1 MKKLLLM
8 TSVMAT
14 SFGFSQMIEDFEGAT
29 LPNLP
34 AGWSQVTAATDGG
47 YKTTSDITSTYFI
60 VPAHTK
66 YAGTND
72 DDCNCD
78 KANEALISPVVAVPA
93 TGADLITFDYAL
105 GQYYGETANFGYTTD
120 GGTTV
125 TDLGLL
131 ANTQTG
137 GSDHGWVTASF
148 PTTAVAGSSVQF
160 VWTYHDNADWGSGL
174 AIDDV
179 QMISLPSVDMEMTAL
194 TMVPTIVAGNAS
206 ITGTVTNVGGDN
218 ITSIDI
224 TWNDGS
230 GLNSETFAVNLNFGD
245 TYNFTHGTLLY
256 AAPGQT
262 YNLDVCVVATGDAV
276 AANDCLAGSISA
288 VSSIVQKVTVG
299 EEKTGEWC
307 GWCPR
312 GAVALAE
319 MSLSNPTD
327 FIGIAVHNGD
337 AMAFAAYDGAIGT
350 YVPGGYPGGGVDRV
364 LDGDP
369 SDFSTMHAS
378 RVSMVPPAAVG
389 VTMVDN
395 GSTVDVTVSAYFVGG
410 LTGDYR
416 LAAVILEDN
425 VAGNGQTNYYD
436 DGGAGAL
443 AYPNTGSMPNFNFVG
458 GGATVSPVSHD
469 HVARALGDNEINGV
483 AGSLPGTVSDG
494 DLLSHTY
501 TITKGAWDMNNVHP
515 VGMLVNGATG
525 EILNAGNTALAADVS
540 VEEVAL
546 NSFNVTTMPNPTSG
560 VSNIVVD
567 LAVAADMNIVVVDML
582 GNEVYNSG
590 TVSLDAGSYATQVN
604 LTNNAAGVYFAKVN
618 LNGAV
623 KTVKINVVK

>member
-1 MKKLLLM
+1 MKKQLLFACALFAGFTAQSQVYFSDDFSSGNLNNWTLTNADGDAFEWEIADYAAGDGQGNVA
-8 TSVMAT
+8 TSASWDANAGILTPDNWMVTSAIDLTAATGNVQLLWNAYGQDQAWAQENYTVYVATASDIATLGGSAT
-14 SFGFSQMIEDFEGAT
+14 SFNEVIGTSAGYVGRSLDVSSFIGQTIYVGFRHH
-29 LPNLP
+29 N
-34 AGWSQVTAATDGG
+34 V
-47 YKTTSDITSTYFI
+47 SDMFRL
-60 VPAHTK
+60 
-66 YAGTND
+66 N
-72 DDCNCD
+72 
-78 KANEALISPVVAVPA
+78 
-93 TGADLITFDYAL
+93 
-105 GQYYGETANFGYTTD
+105 
-120 GGTTV
+120 
-125 TDLGLL
+125 
-131 ANTQTG
+131 
-137 GSDHGWVTASF
+137 
-148 PTTAVAGSSVQF
+148 
-160 VWTYHDNADWGSGL
+160 
-174 AIDDV
+174 IDDV
-179 QMISLPSVDMEMTAL
+179 EVRTLVSTDMEMTAL
-194 TMVPTIVAGNAS
+194 TMSPVVAAGNTT
-206 ITGTVTNVGGDN
+206 ITGTVTSLGSDN

-230 GLNSETFAVNLNFGD
+230 GLNSETFPVNLNFGD
-245 TYNFTHGTLLY
+245 TYNFSHGTTLG
-256 AAPGQT
+256 AWSGT
-262 YNLDVCVVATGDAV
+262 YNLDVCVVASGDAF
-276 AANDCLAGSISA
+276 AGNDCLTGSVSA
-288 VSSIVQKVTVG
+288 VSSIVPKVTVG

-319 MSLSNPTD
+319 MSLSNPD
-327 FIGIAVHNGD
+327 NFIGIAVHNGD
-337 AMAFAAYDGAIGT
+337 AMAVASYDGNIDT

-369 SDFSTMHAS
+369 SDFSSMHAS

-395 GSTVDVTVSAYFVGG
+395 GATVDVTVSAYFVGA

-416 LAAVILEDN
+416 LAAVLLEDN
-425 VAGNGQTNYYD
+425 VSGNGQTNYYH
-436 DGGAGAL
+436 DGSAGAL
-443 AYPNTGSMPNFNFVG
+443 SYPNTGSMPNFNFVG
-458 GGATVSPVSHD
+458 GGTTVSPVSHD
-469 HVARALGDNEINGV
+469 HVARALGANEINGV

-501 TITKGAWDMNNVHP
+501 TITKGASWDMNNVHP
-515 VGMLVNGATG
+515 VGMLVNAATG
-525 EILNAGNTALAADVS
+525 EILNAGKTALAADVS

-567 LAVAADMNIVVVDML
+567 LAVAADMNIVVVDVL